1 MVRHD
6 PDRYRAAERRLIEH
20 HGIEVHEHV
29 VPAGAAGGAVRVL
42 ETGSGPAT
50 LFVHGSPNAAATW
63 LGLAAQL
70 PGRRCLMLERPGAGL
85 SEPVTWTDHRAQTA
99 QIQAAVLDHLGV
111 DEVDAVGS
119 SFGGLYVL
127 NLAHACPERVRRV
140 LLVGA
145 PGGLASLPYP
155 AVIRGLSLPIPGFVL
170 ARALKPDADG
180 AREMFEQI
188 GHGES
193 VRSGAIAPV
202 EFEWY
207 SALLRHTDTLPSLA
221 REVRAIATPLG
232 YRAGASW
239 TNRQLAGLVT
249 PIDLLW
255 GDRDP
260 FATPAQA
267 DALAAAI
274 GARVTHHPSMG
285 HLPWFDDPARI
296 ADEVEATFMV
306 APREGAGAPRPVSRP
321 SAGAAD
327 FLTEPGF
334 VRQDGSRAR

>member
-1 MVRHD
+1 MARHD

-20 HGIEVHEHV
+20 HGVEVREHV

-63 LGLAAQL
+63 LGLAARL

-85 SEPVTWTDHRAQTA
+85 SEPVAWTDHRAQTA
-99 QIQAAVLDHLGV
+99 QIQTAVLDHLGV
-111 DEVDAVGS
+111 DDVDAVGS

-127 NLAHACPERVRRV
+127 DLARAHPERVRRV
-140 LLVGA
+140 LLLGA
-145 PGGLASLPYP
+145 PGGLTSLPYP

-180 AREMFEQI
+180 ARDMFAQI

-202 EFEWY
+202 VFDWY
-207 SALLRHTDTLPSLA
+207 SALLRHTDTVPNLA

-232 YRAGASW
+232 YRSTASLSDQ
-239 TNRQLAGLVT
+239 QLAVLARPV
-249 PIDLLW
+249 DLLW
-255 GDRDP
+255 GDQDP

-267 DALAAAI
+267 DATAAAI
-274 GARVTHHPSMG
+274 GARIAHYPGMG
-285 HLPWFDDPARI
+285 HLPWMDDPVRI
-296 ADEVEATFMV
+296 ADAMDAILGSPPQEVPASV
-306 APREGAGAPRPVSRP
+306 PSPAGRAAGRSGPVPEGEFAYGGRQRP
-321 SAGAAD
+321 S
-327 FLTEPGF
+327 
-334 VRQDGSRAR
+334 

>member
-193 VRSGAIAPV
+193 VRSGAIAAV
-202 EFEWY
+202 VFDWY
-207 SALLRHTDTLPSLA
+207 SALLRHTDTVPNLA

-232 YRAGASW
+232 YRATASLSG
-239 TNRQLAGLVT
+239 RQLAGLAR
-249 PIDLLW
+249 PIDLVW
-255 GDRDP
+255 GDQDP

-267 DALAAAI
+267 DATATAI
-274 GARVTHHPSMG
+274 GARIAHHAGMG
-285 HLPWFDDPARI
+285 HLPWMDDPVRI
-296 ADEVEATFMV
+296 GDELEEILGTVPPERLASV
-306 APREGAGAPRPVSRP
+306 PAPAGRAAGRSGPVPEGDLAYG
-321 SAGAAD
+321 
-327 FLTEPGF
+327 
-334 VRQDGSRAR
+334 GSERRS